1 MSITSIECLS
11 NEFFYEIFEYLD
23 PWDISDAFSN
33 LNYRFEQLLDNSSV
47 LYKIKLIDRTM
58 SKDILTKNWMKIL
71 HFNRKQIFS
80 IHLCMSML
88 INQLASLVFINS
100 SLHRL
105 QSLVLIE
112 SESNILMAILEE
124 LINFPRLYS
133 LTIKELRGLTD
144 LTDVYQLILAL
155 PTLTYYKI
163 STMCCNASVSLPI
176 STEPSP
182 LQYLIIYDP
191 CHFNELSR
199 ILSYTPQLRHLDF
212 TESRN
217 IEATIK
223 MIIPWIS
230 MHLTYLGIHVCCVTF
245 DEFEIFLR
253 QSCSNLKV
261 LKFGTSSEE
270 VAYMDG
276 YRWERL
282 IVQDYH
288 NWKNSFS
295 NIMKELLTKISL
307 TFILEKKIPSYHHF
321 GWNGNGCLKLKSALN
336 ISSIQSDHT
345 RKDGMKNR
353 MWTIQ

>member
-1 MSITSIECLS
+1 
-11 NEFFYEIFEYLD
+11 
-23 PWDISDAFSN
+23 
-33 LNYRFEQLLDNSSV
+33 
-47 LYKIKLIDRTM
+47 
-58 SKDILTKNWMKIL
+58 
-71 HFNRKQIFS
+71 
-80 IHLCMSML
+80 
-88 INQLASLVFINS
+88 
-100 SLHRL
+100 
-105 QSLVLIE
+105 
-112 SESNILMAILEE
+112 MAILEE

-133 LTIKELRGLTD
+133 LTIKELRSLTD

-191 CHFNELSR
+191 CHFEELSR

-217 IEATIK
+217 IQATIK

-253 QSCSNLKV
+253 QSCPNLKV

-282 IVQDYH
+282 IAQDLPQLEKFFLQYYERII
-288 NWKNSFS
+288 NKDQS
-295 NIMKELLTKISL
+295 NI
-307 TFILEKKIPSYHHF
+307 HF
-321 GWNGNGCLKLKSALN
+321 GKTNPFLSSFWLKRQWMFETE
-336 ISSIQSDHT
+336 ISVEHFIYSV
-345 RKDGMKNR
+345 RPYK
-353 MWTIQ
+353 

>member
-1 MSITSIECLS
+1 
-11 NEFFYEIFEYLD
+11 
-23 PWDISDAFSN
+23 
-33 LNYRFEQLLDNSSV
+33 
-47 LYKIKLIDRTM
+47 
-58 SKDILTKNWMKIL
+58 
-71 HFNRKQIFS
+71 
-80 IHLCMSML
+80 
-88 INQLASLVFINS
+88 
-100 SLHRL
+100 
-105 QSLVLIE
+105 
-112 SESNILMAILEE
+112 MAILEE

-133 LTIKELRGLTD
+133 LTIKELRSLTD

-191 CHFNELSR
+191 CHFEELSR

-217 IEATIK
+217 IQATIK

-282 IVQDYH
+282 IVQDLPQLEKFFLQYYERII
-288 NWKNSFS
+288 NKDQS
-295 NIMKELLTKISL
+295 NI
-307 TFILEKKIPSYHHF
+307 HF
-321 GWNGNGCLKLKSALN
+321 GEKNPFLSSFWLERQWMFETE
-336 ISSIQSDHT
+336 ISVEHFIYSV
-345 RKDGMKNR
+345 RPYK
-353 MWTIQ
+353 